1 MLSDPKSLDLTA
13 FPEELRGAVA
23 GVVAGVLAERDATV
37 CEVSTSSVQNANLQR
52 DNADL
57 MESNAALS
65 TQNAELEAVNARLE
79 HMVKELHQLV
89 YGKRSEKLSPDERQL
104 AFEDLE
110 VALAEAEAQSDTI
123 EMTKS
128 RKKRKPAQRNLG
140 NLPDHLERIEQVIE
154 PDSIICPCGC
164 GEMVRI
170 GEDRT
175 ERLDIVP
182 AQFRVIVT
190 IRPKYACPQ
199 KQSGVV
205 QAPALRHLIEGG
217 LPTEALLAYVGVA
230 KYADHCPLFRQSQI
244 FARSGIHLDRATLAG
259 WVGKMSFHLAP
270 VVDHLLKELKRS
282 DKLFMDETRCPVLDP
297 GRGRTKT
304 GYLWAI
310 ARDERPFGG
319 TAPPGVVFC
328 YAPGRGGKY
337 AETFLTGFTG
347 TLQVDGYT
355 GYNAL
360 TKHGRNSGPV
370 KLAYCWA
377 HARRKLK
384 EVHDRDG
391 SPIAA
396 EGLRQIAAFYKI
408 EAEIRGQSA
417 SDRLALRQEKTAP
430 LIAEF
435 EAWLKTMRSRISTK
449 SRLGEKLAYIAKHL
463 DGLKLFLDDGSVE
476 MDSNVVER
484 SIRPIALNRKNALFA
499 GHDEGGRSWGRI
511 ASLIETCK
519 LNGVEPYA
527 YLKATLEAIAQGHPA
542 SRIDELMPWNFQ
554 KSA

>member
-1 MLSDPKSLDLTA
+1 MLNARQSLDLDTLPA
-13 FPEELRGAVA
+13 DVRGVI
-23 GVVAGVLAERDATV
+23 LDLTKQNEDLTV
-37 CEVSTSSVQNANLQR
+37 
-52 DNADL
+52 
-57 MESNAALS
+57 SNAILA
-65 TQNAELEAVNARLE
+65 TQNAELEAGNARLE

-89 YGKRSEKLSPDERQL
+89 YGKRSEKLTEDERQL

-110 VALAEAEAQSDTI
+110 VALGEAEAASDTI
-123 EMTKS
+123 EVTKP
-128 RKKRKPAQRNLG
+128 RKKRRPPQRNLG

-154 PDSIICPCGC
+154 PDSITCPCGC
-164 GEMVRI
+164 GEMVKI

-190 IRPKYACPQ
+190 VRPRYACPK

-205 QAPALRHLIEGG
+205 QASAPVHLIEGG
-217 LPTEALLAYVGVA
+217 LPTEAFLAYVGVA
-230 KYADHCPLFRQSQI
+230 KYADHNPLYRQSQI
-244 FARSGIHLDRATLAG
+244 YARSGLHLDRTTLAN
-259 WVGKMSFHLAP
+259 WMGKMSFHLAP
-270 VVDHLLKELKRS
+270 VVDHLAKDLKAS
-282 DKLFMDETRCPVLDP
+282 PKLFMDETRCPVLDP
-297 GRGRTKT
+297 GRGKTKT

-328 YAPGRGGKY
+328 YADGRGGQH
-337 AETFLTGFTG
+337 AEIFLSGFTG
-347 TLQVDGYT
+347 TLQVDGYA
-355 GYNAL
+355 GYNRLAKP
-360 TKHGRNSGPV
+360 TRAGGPV

-396 EGLRQIAAFYKI
+396 EGLRQIAEFYKI

-417 SDRLALRQEKTAP
+417 TARRAARQDRTKSLMDH
-430 LIAEF
+430 F

-449 SRLGEKLAYIAKHL
+449 SRLGEKLAYIARHME
-463 DGLKLFLDDGSVE
+463 GLKLFLEDGTVE

-484 SIRPIALNRKNALFA
+484 AIRPIALNRKNALFA
-499 GHDEGGRSWGRI
+499 GHDEGGRTWGRI

-519 LNGVEPYA
+519 LNDVEPYA
-527 YLKATLEAIAQGHPA
+527 YLRTTLEAIAAGHPA
-542 SRIDELMPWNFQ
+542 ARIDELMPWNFRPNARQ
-554 KSA
+554 DP